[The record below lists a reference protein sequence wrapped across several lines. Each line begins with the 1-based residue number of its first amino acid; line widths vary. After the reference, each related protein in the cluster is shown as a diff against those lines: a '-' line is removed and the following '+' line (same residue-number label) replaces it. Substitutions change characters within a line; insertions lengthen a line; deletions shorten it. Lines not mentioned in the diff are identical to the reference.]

1 MSSSENS
8 NQERW
13 DRLWEIFHE
22 AREKDPSERET
33 YLKEACGS
41 DVELR
46 TEINELLA
54 TENSKQGILTK
65 GAAPDA
71 TQGIG
76 PGVHTEEFNPGDVL
90 VKRYQIVELI
100 GRGGMG
106 TVYKAIDLE
115 LQRQVALKFLHVN
128 DPHLE

>member
-71 TQGIG
+71 TQE
-76 PGVHTEEFNPGDVL
+76 PGSPC
-90 VKRYQIVELI
+90 
-100 GRGGMG
+100 
-106 TVYKAIDLE
+106 
-115 LQRQVALKFLHVN
+115 
-128 DPHLE
+128 